1 MVLVWILIVVIALT
15 IIAWSIYIPIRPII
29 GRIFFEVAFYWIQS
43 AVGYLP
49 DARSIQIGVAYRPS
63 QDIMTQDIELQF
75 LASEIGEAI
84 ERLVKKD
91 FDLRQQS
98 ESPGLSYIHSHAVGL
113 GDLLYS
119 AHKIVCKA

>member
-1 MVLVWILIVVIALT
+1 MVLVWILIIVIALT

-43 AVGYLP
+43 TVSYLP

-91 FDLRQQS
+91 FNLSQQS
-98 ESPGLSYIHSHAVGL
+98 ESPGLSYIHSHAIRL

>member
-1 MVLVWILIVVIALT
+1 MVQVWILIVVIALT

-29 GRIFFEVAFYWIQS
+29 GRVFFEVAFDWIQS
-43 AVGYLP
+43 AVGRFP
-49 DARSIQIGVAYRPS
+49 DIRSIQISFTYWPS

-75 LASEIGEAI
+75 LASEVGEAV
-84 ERLVKKD
+84 ERFIKKD
-91 FDLRQQS
+91 FDLSQKS
-98 ESPGLSYIHSHAVGL
+98 ESSGLGYIHSHAIGL